1 MKKNRRNDL
10 KTTTGL
16 EETICLALARA
27 ISMSSLFCVEL
38 KSEPIFLRCFCF
50 IYFCKIKQVLEVGI
64 CLVSENNATDVNS
77 QLEINARTQVLFG
90 GIISIF
96 LIFLFSLSFPFPFF
110 FFEAYLFLFL
120 FLSGHILSNES
131 SKNNL
136 LNKR

>member
-1 MKKNRRNDL
+1 MKRNRRNDL

-16 EETICLALARA
+16 EETICFALARA

-38 KSEPIFLRCFCF
+38 KSEPIFLRCFRF

-77 QLEINARTQVLFG
+77 QLEINAHTQVLFG
-90 GIISIF
+90 GIISLF
-96 LIFLFSLSFPFPFF
+96 FIFLFPFSFIFSFSFFFF

-120 FLSGHILSNES
+120 NQTNPPKIIY
-131 SKNNL
+131 
-136 LNKR
+136 